1 MGSTSRSDP
10 AGAHGTTSTRRTAV
24 VARKEFSHAVR
35 SWSLRGL
42 FALSLV
48 VTVLVCRAAS
58 GVTGGSPG
66 DAVVGLLGLPFQL
79 LAPMAAILAG
89 SFAVSGER
97 ESGSLRLLLG
107 LSPSRTEV
115 VLGKLLGG
123 IAAIAVG
130 VAATV
135 AFAVPVSHVA
145 VGSAPIAAFVG
156 LGVAT
161 ILLAGAFLGVAVGIS
176 AGVSTRKRS
185 TGAAVGGY
193 LVLAFLWEPVV
204 AGVHYAATGSL
215 PEGPI
220 PAWLSV
226 LDRLNPIEAYTAAA
240 DALGANAVAPLR
252 VTFGLLDGGAGASA
266 GSQGSAAVP
275 VYLSDP
281 FAVVVLGLWIAI
293 PVVIGAFRFRRA
305 DLH

>member
-1 MGSTSRSDP
+1 MGSPSRSDP
-10 AGAHGTTSTRRTAV
+10 SGGRRTTSIGRTAV
-24 VARKEFSHAVR
+24 VARKEFTHAVR
-35 SWSLRGL
+35 SRSLRGL
-42 FALSLV
+42 FALSIVATV
-48 VTVLVCRAAS
+48 VACRAAS
-58 GVTGGSPG
+58 GATGGSPA

-79 LAPMAAILAG
+79 IAPVAAILAG

-107 LSPSRTEV
+107 QSPSRTEV

-135 AFAVPVSHVA
+135 AVAVPTSHVA
-145 VGSAPIAAFVG
+145 VGSTPIAALVG
-156 LGVAT
+156 LGIAT
-161 ILLAGAFLGVAVGIS
+161 VLLAAAFLGIAVGVS
-176 AGVSTRKRS
+176 AAVSTRKRA

-193 LVLAFLWEPVV
+193 FVLAFLWEPVV
-204 AGVHYAATGSL
+204 AGAHYAATGSL

-252 VTFGLLDGGAGASA
+252 VTFGLLDAGTGGSTAVR
-266 GSQGSAAVP
+266 GSATAP

-293 PVVIGAFRFRRA
+293 PAAVGAFRFRRA